1 MLTRQPRRLLWPCVV
16 LVLCVLALYHST
28 REPAETGPLDPY
40 DHLPTS
46 NARVSTADVLA
57 KGSPASYA
65 SVQHGIT
72 AAGSDS
78 DPFAATTYD
87 IDENLVA
94 LLDAIAA
101 DPSTKAPTKPWSD
114 PTAAAN
120 VVRSAITAT
129 LARHT
134 LAQLQAPPTPIDTMP
149 AFAHYVRLHRDLYRL
164 RANAA
169 ERLHLLAD
177 IKDAVPLAPIDELLH
192 SLEARLYPWL
202 KTSVRTLH
210 RSFPRASRGL
220 VYTCGRQH
228 AHYAYVSILG
238 LRKVGSTLPV
248 TIMYGGD
255 NDLPPHYRSV
265 LESLL
270 NVKTMDMTAHV
281 NWDVAKPTGWA
292 MKPFALL
299 LAPYEH
305 TILVDSDVYFLQPPE
320 VLFDDPGYEK
330 TGTLFFHDRTLF
342 PDAYAPGLTWLK
354 SFVPNPSERVRAS
367 RFWRG
372 VSQHEMESGVVV
384 VNKATT
390 AGTLGMLA
398 TCALNAPPL
407 RESIVYRKVHGDK
420 ETFWIGFEV
429 AGEQVAFMPGYGG
442 SIGFLS
448 TRESPKTSFWTR
460 RRRRTQGAMVCG
472 GLLHTDRDRR
482 PLWFNG
488 GLEVDKY
495 SQPNRMLVFEHMMM
509 DWDAEGV
516 DWQFGEN
523 SPDGF
528 CFNKRGSLP
537 EVLEPKFAKIGTWLA
552 NMYARYQNESTW
564 EPFWT
569 GA

>member
-1 MLTRQPRRLLWPCVV
+1 MLARQPRRLLWPCVIFV
-16 LVLCVLALYHST
+16 LVVLALYHLT

-46 NARVSTADVLA
+46 ATRVSADLLA
-57 KGSPASYA
+57 KSSPASLA
-65 SVQHGIT
+65 SAQRGIT
-72 AAGSDS
+72 AAGSDY
-78 DPFAATTYD
+78 DPVTATTND
-87 IDENLVA
+87 IDASLVA

-101 DPSTKAPTKPWSD
+101 NPSAAASTKPWSD

-120 VVRSAITAT
+120 AVRSAITAT

-134 LAQLQAPPTPIDTMP
+134 LAQLRAPPTPIDTMP

-164 RANAA
+164 RASAA
-169 ERLHLLAD
+169 ARLRLAAD
-177 IKDAVPLAPIDELLH
+177 KDAAPIAPIDELLYL
-192 SLEARLYPWL
+192 LEARLYPWL
-202 KTSVRTLH
+202 KTAVRTLH
-210 RSFPRASRGL
+210 HSFPRKSRGL

-255 NDLPPHYRSV
+255 GDLPPHYRQV
-265 LESLL
+265 LESLP
-270 NVKTMDMTAHV
+270 NVKMMDMTAHV
-281 NWDVAKPTGWA
+281 DWNVANPTGWA

-299 LAPYEH
+299 LAPYEQ
-305 TILVDSDVYFLQPPE
+305 TILVDSDVYFMQPPE
-320 VLFDDPGYEK
+320 VLFDDPGYLA

-342 PDAYAPGLTWLK
+342 PDAYAPGLTWMK
-354 SFVPNPSERVRAS
+354 SFVPNPSARVRAS

-390 AGTLGMLA
+390 AGTLGMLV

-420 ETFWIGFEV
+420 ETFWIGFEL

-448 TRESPKTSFWTR
+448 TRESTKTSFWTR
-460 RRRRTQGAMVCG
+460 RRRRTQGVMVCG

-495 SQPNRMLVFEHMMM
+495 SQPSRMLVFEHMMM

-516 DWQFGEN
+516 DWQFGED

-528 CFNKRGSLP
+528 CLNKRGSVP
-537 EVLEPKFAKIGTWLA
+537 EVLEPKYAKLGTWLA
-552 NMYARYQNESTW
+552 NTYARYQNESSW